1 MCLRNLL
8 LSFLLFFTPYI
19 YATDTKEDTNTTVY
33 IQEIAVEGNISKDDI
48 QAINTM
54 IQEYQNRNLTL
65 TNIEQL
71 KNRLSSYYKNRGFL
85 FTKVLLPAQ
94 DISDGKLKFSIVKT
108 KVEDINITG
117 NKYYSTDFIRR
128 NFHFKSG
135 DYLDYQEMVEDLLF
149 LNSYEDLSVKSYLK
163 KGSKFGTTDVHL
175 AVRDSRPFHGTLTY
189 DNLGSKD
196 TAKERL
202 SADISYGNLIND
214 GDNISV
220 HTTFGLKS
228 LSSDSTKLV
237 VGNYET
243 TTIGPYFTRLNLSY
257 LYADYITAGDLSVL
271 ELKGDTK
278 IYTVGIKQPL
288 LYTPTKELS
297 LSCNYYQK
305 DIKSYLLGDISSQD
319 LLDIL
324 ELKTEVKYRRA
335 FDAFE
340 LSVGVAKGI
349 NGDDSLSSRYGADI
363 KFAKAL
369 LRASYNRYINDFNS
383 LLLNID
389 SQYSQNRVPL
399 SELFTIGGLSSVRA
413 YEPAQKLGDS
423 GFVVNA
429 EWFLHPKTDY
439 HPWLKNAL
447 QIGFFMDYG
456 RIFNNQP
463 VPGEE
468 KASALAAAGGEILV
482 NINKRLFA
490 RVSVGYPLYETDKLI
505 DDYTHL
511 YGYVGI
517 KLW

>member
-1 MCLRNLL
+1 MFLRISVLIIL
-8 LSFLLFFTPYI
+8 FLFTPCI
-19 YATDTKEDTNTTVY
+19 FATDTKSDTNTSVY
-33 IQEIAVEGNISKDDI
+33 IEKISVDGNMSDDETNEIN
-48 QAINTM
+48 AI
-54 IQEYQNRNLTL
+54 IQEYQNRNLTI
-65 TNIEQL
+65 NSIEKL
-71 KNRLSSYYKNRGFL
+71 KNRLSTYYKNRGFL

-94 DISDGKLKFSIVKT
+94 DISNGKLKFSIVRT

-117 NKYYSTDFIRR
+117 NKYYSTDFIKR
-128 NFHFKSG
+128 NFHFQSG
-135 DYLDYQEMVEDLLF
+135 DYLDYQEMVEDLLL

-163 KGSKFGTTDVHL
+163 KGSKYGTTDVYL
-175 AVRDSRPFHGTLTY
+175 KVKDSRPFHGTITY

-196 TAKERL
+196 TAKERI

-214 GDNISV
+214 GDNLSV
-220 HTTFGLKS
+220 HTTFGLKT
-228 LSSDSTKLV
+228 LSSDTTKLV

-243 TTIGPYFTRLNLSY
+243 TPIGPYFTRLNFSY

-271 ELKGDTK
+271 ELKGDTR
-278 IYTVGIKQPL
+278 IYTAGIKQPL
-288 LYTPTKELS
+288 FYSATTQFNLL
-297 LSCNYYQK
+297 LNYYKK
-305 DIKSYLLGDISSQD
+305 DIKSYLLGDLSSND
-319 LLDIL
+319 LLDIV
-324 ELKTEVKYRRA
+324 ELQTELKYRRA

-340 LSVGVAKGI
+340 LHLGASKGV

-363 KFAKAL
+363 KFSKAL

-383 LLLNID
+383 LLINID

-413 YEPAQKLGDS
+413 FEPAQKLGDS
-423 GFVVNA
+423 GYVVNA

-447 QIGFFMDYG
+447 QIGFYVDYG

-468 KASALAAAGGEILV
+468 KASALAAAGGEVLV

-505 DDYTHL
+505 NDSTHV